1 MASNYRIYLFGNVR
15 VEKDGQ
21 AVDNFDSRKALAML
35 GYLIRQPQPVSRSQL
50 AGLFWGEKSEARGRR
65 NLSRELSQLSSRLPD
80 AFQADYHTVQ
90 FHPSPAYW
98 VDAVA
103 FETLARQGGRFTWP
117 HSADDLADLTPDA
130 APAEEESVQ
139 PDQLAEAV
147 ELYQGDFMAGY
158 YLDDCPE
165 FESWLLSQQE
175 GWRRQVVEVL
185 ETLVAYHAVHAADD
199 KAESFARRWLE
210 VEPWQEEAHRYLMV
224 LLARSGKRAAALAQ
238 YDICQRVLEE
248 ELGAEP
254 EEETT
259 ALVQRIQAGEIKKQ
273 GSRSLESLTTAPSPA
288 TPPPAA
294 PSRPTLKIRA
304 PSPATPLVNR
314 TDELKQVAAF
324 FRQPDYRLLTLVG
337 PGGIGKTR
345 LAIEAAWQVKETEGN
360 DPVEFAHGVYFI
372 PLDSLSSVDFLVS
385 TLADA
390 LGFSFYSGSDP
401 AAQLLN
407 YLREKAMLLV
417 LDNLEHLLS
426 TPAAGPNAADLIDQ
440 ILTDAPQVKILTV
453 SRERLNLLD
462 EQLLPVYGLAL
473 PALPDD
479 PTAAPRPTL
488 DDAAWHKTQANS
500 AVLLFL
506 QRARAV
512 LPGFEPS
519 TEDRYDIVQI
529 CRLVEGIPLAIELA
543 ATWLRVLSCAE
554 IVAEIRHNLDFLTTS
569 LRNVPERQRSVR
581 AVFDYS
587 WRLLSNEEQRVFK
600 QLAVFRGGFRREAA
614 EQVVGASLGLL
625 LSLIDKSLLRRT
637 ETGRFERHH
646 LLWQYAAAK
655 LAETPTEQT
664 AVEDR
669 HGDYFADFLAQRTA
683 ALQGGNQRTALAE
696 INADLENV
704 RRCWQWAIERG
715 RWAAVEQALESLFH
729 FYDIRSGFKEGAEA
743 FERAAAALKNSPEA
757 MASPANQI
765 VLGKL
770 LARQG
775 WFIFQL
781 GQYEPAIEL
790 LHHSLE
796 ILRHT
801 GDAGRPA
808 LAFPLNYLGAAHR
821 HLGEYQLAE
830 QHLGEC
836 LAICRETGDRFGE
849 GVALTILGQA
859 AYLKGDYAQARHYC
873 EDSLSIKR
881 AIGDHR
887 GITFVLQILGQVAF
901 AVDDYAEANHYFQES
916 LAICQ
921 AIGDDRGI
929 ALSLSYLGDVIQMMD
944 EYPGAR
950 QLYQESLAIFEEI
963 GNQWGIMAGHNKL
976 GHISNELGETDAA
989 ERHFAA
995 ALDLAESIQATPA
1008 MLDALVGMVA
1018 LRIKRGDDDW
1028 SSILEALALALN
1040 HPVSSRSNQDRAA
1053 RLLAEL
1059 EPHLPANA
1067 LSRLQA
1073 EPQTQSI
1080 AEILDSLRR

>member
-1 MASNYRIYLFGNVR
+1 MTSNYRIYLFGNVR
-15 VEKDGQ
+15 VEQDGQ
-21 AVDNFDSRKALAML
+21 AVESFDSRKALAML
-35 GYLIRQPQPVSRSQL
+35 GYLIRQAQPVSRSQL

-80 AFQADYHTVQ
+80 SFQADYHTVQ
-90 FHPSPAYW
+90 FQPSPAYW
-98 VDAVA
+98 VDATA
-103 FETLARQGGRFTWP
+103 FEALARQGGHFTWP
-117 HSADDLADLTPDA
+117 HSAADLAELAPDIA
-130 APAEEESVQ
+130 ASAAESIQ
-139 PDQLAEAV
+139 PDKLAEAV
-147 ELYQGDFMAGY
+147 DLYRGDFMAGY

-175 GWRRQVVEVL
+175 AWRRQVVELL
-185 ETLVAYHAVHAADD
+185 ETLVGYHAAHAADD
-199 KAESFARRWLE
+199 QAETFARRWLE
-210 VEPWQEEAHRYLMV
+210 LEPWQEQAHRYLMV

-238 YDICQRVLEE
+238 YDLCRRVLEE

-254 EEETT
+254 EAETT
-259 ALVQRIQAGEIKKQ
+259 ALVQRIQTGDIKKRS
-273 GSRSLESLTTAPSPA
+273 GRSLEALTAAPQPAAPSP
-288 TPPPAA
+288 PA
-294 PSRPTLKIRA
+294 PSRPTLKIRV
-304 PSPATPLVNR
+304 PSPAAPLVNR
-314 TDELKQVAAF
+314 TDELQQVAAF
-324 FRQPDYRLLTLVG
+324 FRQPDYRLMTLVG

-345 LAIEAAWQVKETEGN
+345 LALEAAWQVKETG
-360 DPVEFAHGVYFI
+360 DDFPLEFAHGIYFI
-372 PLDSLSSVDFLVS
+372 PLDSLSSADFLVS

-390 LGFSFYSGSDP
+390 LDFSFYSGSDP

-426 TPAAGPNAADLIDQ
+426 APAVGPNAADLIDQ

-462 EQLLPVYGLAL
+462 EQLLPIHGLAL
-473 PALPDD
+473 PALPDL
-479 PTAAPRPTL
+479 PTTLAQTDL
-488 DDAAWHKTQANS
+488 DDTVWHKTKQNS
-500 AVLLFL
+500 AVQLFL

-543 ATWLRVLSCAE
+543 ATWLRVLSCRE
-554 IVAEIRHNLDFLTTS
+554 IVAEIRNNLDFLTTS

-587 WRLLSNEEQRVFK
+587 WRLLSNEEQRAFK

-614 EQVVGASLGLL
+614 EQVAGASLGLL
-625 LSLIDKSLLRRT
+625 LSLIDKSLLQRT

-646 LLWQYAAAK
+646 LVWQYAAAK
-655 LAETPTEQT
+655 LAETPVEQT
-664 AVEDR
+664 ATEDR
-669 HGDYFADFLAQRTA
+669 HGDYFADFLGQRTT

-696 INADLENV
+696 INADIENV

-743 FERAAAALKNSPEA
+743 FERAATALKNSPEA
-757 MASPANQI
+757 AAPANQI

-781 GQYEPAIEL
+781 GQYEQAIDL
-790 LHHSLE
+790 LHRSLD
-796 ILRHT
+796 ILRHA
-801 GDAGRPA
+801 GDAGRSA

-821 HLGEYQLAE
+821 HLGEYKLAE
-830 QHLGEC
+830 QHLEEC
-836 LAICRETGDRFGE
+836 LDICRESGDRFGE

-859 AYLKGDYAQARHYC
+859 AYLKGDYAQARQLC
-873 EDSLSIKR
+873 EASLAIKR
-881 AIGDHR
+881 TIGDHR
-887 GITFVLQILGQVAF
+887 GITFALHILGQVTF
-901 AVDDYAEANHYFQES
+901 ALDDYTDANDYFQES

-929 ALSLSYLGDVIQMMD
+929 ALSLSYLGDGVQMMG
-944 EYPGAR
+944 EYPGAK

-963 GNQWGIMAGHNKL
+963 GNQWGIISGQNKL
-976 GHISNELGETDAA
+976 GYISNELGETDAA

-995 ALDLAESIQATPA
+995 ALDLAESIQAVPA
-1008 MLDALVGMVA
+1008 MLDALVGLVA

-1028 SSILEALALALN
+1028 PRILEALALALN

-1059 EPHLPANA
+1059 EPRLPAHT
-1067 LSRLQA
+1067 LSDLQA
-1073 EPQTQSI
+1073 KPQTRSI
-1080 AEILDSLRR
+1080 KDILHALQQ